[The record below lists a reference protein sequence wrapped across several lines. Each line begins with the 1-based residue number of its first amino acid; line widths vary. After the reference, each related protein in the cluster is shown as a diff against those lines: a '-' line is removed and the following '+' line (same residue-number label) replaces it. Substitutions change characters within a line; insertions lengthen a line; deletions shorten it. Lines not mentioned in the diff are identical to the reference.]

1 MKWEFLSTF
10 DDFPSRV
17 FFPVGTV
24 EPHGPLPVGTDNIIA
39 EYLANSL
46 AERFQAGVLPLFPFG
61 INRSLYGYKGGIS
74 ISPETFKNVIYE
86 VCYSLKFSGVK
97 EVVIFNGHGGNTQHL
112 REVLFRVYSELGI
125 RCASIDWWVL
135 EKELP
140 IKVFGRMGGH
150 GGIEELALVYMAY
163 PNVKVSGK
171 YPAYHPKDGVFAYP
185 SPRSILLYREGN
197 YEDYNIDEEKLKEFA
212 DIIIKKVEEVLW
224 EIFKGWGDLS
234 GK

>member
-1 MKWEFLSTF
+1 
-10 DDFPSRV
+10 
-17 FFPVGTV
+17 V

-112 REVLFRVYSELGI
+112 REVKNSCQFPFKNIIAVQHDSRTFE
-125 RCASIDWWVL
+125 CK
-135 EKELP
+135 KE
-140 IKVFGRMGGH
+140 
-150 GGIEELALVYMAY
+150 E
-163 PNVKVSGK
+163 
-171 YPAYHPKDGVFAYP
+171 
-185 SPRSILLYREGN
+185 
-197 YEDYNIDEEKLKEFA
+197 
-212 DIIIKKVEEVLW
+212 
-224 EIFKGWGDLS
+224 
-234 GK
+234 